1 MVLLWYE
8 AFENYSRLHSAPWM
22 DRLKWPVYCFMA
34 VSFWNLVGA
43 GVFGF
48 LINMPV
54 SLFYIQGLNTT
65 AVHAHTALFGV
76 YGFLSLGFVFLI
88 ARYIKPDVAFNDR
101 LMRFGF
107 WGLNI
112 GLVLMILISL
122 LPIGLIQAWAS
133 VTQGLW
139 LARSEDFMQQPL
151 LQDLR
156 WLRIIGD
163 SIMIFGALAFFW
175 QIIKISF
182 SKKSK

>member
-1 MVLLWYE
+1 
-8 AFENYSRLHSAPWM
+8 
-22 DRLKWPVYCFMA
+22 
-34 VSFWNLVGA
+34 
-43 GVFGF
+43 
-48 LINMPV
+48 
-54 SLFYIQGLNTT
+54 
-65 AVHAHTALFGV
+65 
-76 YGFLSLGFVFLI
+76 
-88 ARYIKPDVAFNDR
+88 
-101 LMRFGF
+101 MRFGF

-139 LARSEDFMQQPL
+139 LVRSEDFMQQPL

-163 SIMIFGALAFFW
+163 SIMIFGVW

-182 SKKSK
+182 VRKSK